1 MPNIEVRVIDA
12 YVYRTTSAGL
22 LFLVLKRAKTKMYE
36 HIWQGVAGKIEN
48 GETSWEAA
56 TRELK
61 EETGL
66 TPLKMFVADHVSQ
79 FYETNDDRINLVP
92 VFGIEVDSKS
102 VIISE

>member
-36 HIWQGVAGKIEN
+36 HIWQGVAGKIED

-66 TPLKMFVADHVSQ
+66 EFKKQHQGMD
-79 FYETNDDRINLVP
+79 NLRKYFEENKDIGKYLFNKFRDVLQ
-92 VFGIEVDSKS
+92 KA
-102 VIISE
+102 